1 MAVTFGSEV
10 QIRLWVG
17 LGSVSD
23 RFGPIPI
30 RALGCFGPFPF
41 RSVHFGLDPFGL
53 ILGVGRFGPVW
64 QVVSAHLI
72 LYRFLVNKKL
82 FWLARLILCSFDRK

>member
-1 MAVTFGSEV
+1 M
-10 QIRLWVG
+10 

-30 RALGCFGPFPF
+30 RTLGCFDPIPF
-41 RSVHFGLDPFGL
+41 RSGRFGMGRFSS
-53 ILGVGRFGPVW
+53 ISGVGRFGPVW

-72 LYRFLVNKKL
+72 LYSCLGNKKI
-82 FWLARLILCSFDRK
+82 FLASSIDFMQFR